1 MRCAVRPDGQSRAQ
15 VMQALLANSVDV
27 VAGAFEQNLQLA
39 AQGRPVKAFALL
51 VQQSSRVLV
60 AQTSTNKG
68 LRTLEDLKGAVV
80 GVAGLGSVNHLFL
93 NYLLLRHGLKPTD
106 VRTVAIGVGSSA
118 VAALEHKRVDAAVL
132 VGNETR
138 WR

>member
-1 MRCAVRPDGQSRAQ
+1 
-15 VMQALLANSVDV
+15 
-27 VAGAFEQNLQLA
+27 
-39 AQGRPVKAFALL
+39 
-51 VQQSSRVLV
+51 V
-60 AQTSTNKG
+60 AQTSTNKD

-80 GVAGLGSVNHLFL
+80 GVAGLGSVNHLFFL

-132 VGNETR
+132 VGNETEVALDR
-138 WR
+138 VAGLHILLDARGGLPTTCQGRRSGALPCDPGI